1 MPPRFHLSPIALG
14 LALCATVTATSAVAE
29 TLQWQSMIGIA
40 QANNVVGTG
49 SGAVTG
55 GGLPWSAQ
63 QGHAIVELSNG
74 HVNFEVRG
82 LSFAGGNA
90 VGTPGAVAQIK
101 GTLVCDTDGSAS
113 ANNSFIVD
121 TPLIELDDQGNA
133 RFNGFV
139 GPLPAVCGSE
149 PDVAFLLRIG
159 SGRWIANATVLR

>member
-63 QGHAIVELSNG
+63 NGHAIVELSNG
-74 HVNFEVRG
+74 QVNFEVRG

-90 VGTPGAVAQIK
+90 VGTPGAVAQVK

-113 ANNSFIVD
+113 GNNSVIVD
-121 TPLIELDDQGNA
+121 TPLVELDDQGNA
-133 RFNGFV
+133 RFNGSV
-139 GPLPAVCGSE
+139 GPLPTVCGSE
-149 PDVAFLLRIG
+149 PDVAFLLRIS